1 MAAVFD
7 GINKHRSIGDPIGED
22 IFKMTPKRRTEL
34 GIRQLPTSLRDACEE
49 LRSDRGFL
57 KPIFSDDT
65 IDSILEQEINDYK
78 EVAVRP
84 HPHEFSMYAD
94 V

>member
-1 MAAVFD
+1 
-7 GINKHRSIGDPIGED
+7 
-22 IFKMTPKRRTEL
+22 
-34 GIRQLPTSLRDACEE
+34 
-49 LRSDRGFL
+49 LRSDREFL

-65 IDSILEQEINDYK
+65 IDTILEQEIKDYN

>member
-1 MAAVFD
+1 
-7 GINKHRSIGDPIGED
+7 
-22 IFKMTPKRRTEL
+22 
-34 GIRQLPTSLRDACEE
+34 LREASEG
-49 LRSDRGFL
+49 LKSDRTFL
-57 KPIFSDDT
+57 EPIFGNDT
-65 IDSILEQEINDYK
+65 IDIIIEYEAKEHN

>member
-1 MAAVFD
+1 LKQ
-7 GINKHRSIGDPIGED
+7 ILGD
-22 IFKMTPKRRTEL
+22 T
-34 GIRQLPTSLRDACEE
+34 
-49 LRSDRGFL
+49 
-57 KPIFSDDT
+57 T
-65 IDSILEQEINDYK
+65 IDMIIEYESKEHN

>member
-1 MAAVFD
+1 M
-7 GINKHRSIGDPIGED
+7 SPS
-22 IFKMTPKRRTEL
+22 RRREL
-34 GIRQLPTSLRDACEE
+34 GIKQLPASLREAYEE
-49 LRSDRGFL
+49 LNSDRLFL
-57 KPIFSDDT
+57 KQIFGDDT
-65 IDSILEQEINDYK
+65 IDRIVEYEAKEHN

>member
-1 MAAVFD
+1 MD
-7 GINKHRSIGDPIGED
+7 ED
-22 IFKMTPKRRTEL
+22 IFKMTPKKRREF
-34 GIRQLPTSLRDACEE
+34 GIKQLPASLRDAYEE
-49 LRSDRGFL
+49 LENDRTFL
-57 KPIFSDDT
+57 KPIFGDDT
-65 IDSILEQEINDYK
+65 IDMLIENEVKDHN

>member
-1 MAAVFD
+1 MAAGFD
-7 GINKHRSIGDPIGED
+7 GINKHSSIGDPIGED
-22 IFKMTPKRRTEL
+22 IFKMTPKRRAEL

-49 LRSDRGFL
+49 LRSDREFL

-65 IDSILEQEINDYK
+65 IDSILEQEINDYN

>member
-1 MAAVFD
+1 
-7 GINKHRSIGDPIGED
+7 
-22 IFKMTPKRRTEL
+22 MTPKKRREF
-34 GIRQLPTSLRDACEE
+34 GIKQLPASLREAYEE
-49 LRSDRGFL
+49 LESDRMFL
-57 KPIFSDDT
+57 KPIFGDDT
-65 IDSILEQEINDYK
+65 IDMIIENEVKEHN